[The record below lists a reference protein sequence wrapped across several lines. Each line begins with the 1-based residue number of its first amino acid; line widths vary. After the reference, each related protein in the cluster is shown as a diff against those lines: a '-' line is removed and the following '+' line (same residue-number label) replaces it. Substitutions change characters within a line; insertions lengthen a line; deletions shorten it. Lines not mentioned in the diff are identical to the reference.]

1 VILDKYKNLSIK
13 SPKEAADIVGE
24 VEKRNYLAH
33 TIRDI
38 ELAILRT
45 QSRHYHIIT
54 CTAANSRKSK
64 ILFFDHCCEIWLTC
78 SYEEIDERDIRLIL
92 AHELGHLVFN
102 IDKLEN
108 PEILQN
114 TAGSDEEEIKAW
126 IFAYHL
132 IYKKSVEHQNDTQKK
147 KFIYRPGE
155 LRQSI
160 ESHLKRQK
168 PEISDAVIKSL
179 FPSAP

>member
-1 VILDKYKNLSIK
+1 VILDKYKNLSTK

-24 VEKRNYLAH
+24 VEKRNYLVH

-64 ILFFDHCCEIWLTC
+64 ILFFDNCCEIWLTC
-78 SYEEIDERDIRLIL
+78 DYKEISERDIRLIL

-102 IDKLEN
+102 IDKLKN

-114 TAGSDEEEIKAW
+114 TTGSDEEEIKAW
-126 IFAYHL
+126 MFAYYL
-132 IYKKSVEHQNDTQKK
+132 IDKKSFEHQNDMQRK
-147 KFIYRPGE
+147 KFVYRSGE
-155 LRQSI
+155 LRKSI
-160 ESHLKRQK
+160 ESRLQRQN

-179 FPSAP
+179 STS